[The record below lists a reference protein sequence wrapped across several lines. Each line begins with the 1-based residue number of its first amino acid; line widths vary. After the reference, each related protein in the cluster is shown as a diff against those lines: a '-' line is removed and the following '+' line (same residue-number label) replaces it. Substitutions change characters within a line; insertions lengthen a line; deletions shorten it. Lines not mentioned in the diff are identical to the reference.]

1 MYLLI
6 DELRPNNWFLSQE
19 KIDLAR
25 EASQPVAPVQVARI
39 DGEWAL
45 LDGHSRAYVAWE
57 RGAEGIEAIE
67 VPADHPVFEQIHRE
81 QRVHHISELRI
92 LAAEEFK
99 TQWLELCYLLCQ
111 PGRAHR
117 LEQESHFANASAP

>member
-1 MYLLI
+1 MFILF

-19 KIDLAR
+19 KVERAR
-25 EASQPVAPVQVARI
+25 QAEGPFQPVQVARI

-57 RGAEGIEAIE
+57 RGEPGIEAVE
-67 VPADHPVFEQIHRE
+67 VQADHPLYALIHRE

-92 LAAEEFK
+92 LPAEEYK
-99 TQWLELCYLLCQ
+99 TQWLELCYMLSQ
-111 PGRAHR
+111 PGNWT
-117 LEQESHFANASAP
+117 LEERGHYDINN